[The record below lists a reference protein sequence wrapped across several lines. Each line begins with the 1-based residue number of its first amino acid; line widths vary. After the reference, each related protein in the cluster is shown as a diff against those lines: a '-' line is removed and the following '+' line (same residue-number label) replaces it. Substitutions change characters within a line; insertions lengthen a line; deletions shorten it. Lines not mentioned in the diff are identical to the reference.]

1 MSMQEVSGAKTETGH
16 QNKDF
21 GPSHV
26 ACDWKD
32 TNLVQEYLE
41 ERNPFDY
48 GQELC
53 NVELIINLTNSV
65 ITNFCI

>member
-1 MSMQEVSGAKTETGH
+1 MSMQEVSSAKTETGH

-26 ACDWKD
+26 AHDWKE

-48 GQELC
+48 GQEL
-53 NVELIINLTNSV
+53 
-65 ITNFCI
+65 